1 MHVLY
6 SQAEELGCEGK
17 VDESQ
22 GVMKLCDQLK
32 AERTELEKVSQ
43 NDSWWLIAKCIIFM
57 KLLYRLSYFSFKV
70 NKYYSSDSC
79 FVT

>member
-1 MHVLY
+1 MCKYFYECVPLIHMHVLY

-43 NDSWWLIAKCIIFM
+43 NDS
-57 KLLYRLSYFSFKV
+57 
-70 NKYYSSDSC
+70 
-79 FVT
+79 